1 MTRLT
6 VLFLITVC
14 GVALFGS
21 GCQCKRKPSTTIT
34 IEGQETVPDYAQE
47 DLPPHPGDW
56 MILGGT
62 RKVGSL
68 NPYLAAHE
76 IEADIASLL
85 FNGLLM
91 YDDQL
96 NLVEDLA
103 QQFQVEKSDG
113 VVTITITLKS
123 NVIWHPYHDTASGI
137 DVVSWPLE
145 AGDVVYTFD
154 LISSGTFGEPLKQ
167 LFSVFDK
174 VEKIDAQTVR
184 ISGKETAAGSLY
196 LLTSAILP
204 QKVLSGYKELDSAPF
219 WNKPCGTGPF
229 RFSRWEEDE
238 DRGERTLVLEA
249 FESYFGSKPL
259 LSGVKAREVTT
270 DEALFNLVTAGQL
283 DVVHLPARLYLRA
296 SSNTQIAQRFDFVSA
311 PGLSYSFVGFN
322 LKADSSQAPTDNSGA
337 QTEPSFPLADKK
349 IRQALV
355 KAVDRQ
361 KLIDEVL
368 FGQASVVNGPLS
380 PSAPGAAQTGGGI
393 EFDPEGAR
401 KLLAESGW
409 TDRDNDGFLDKDS
422 NNDGTLDRLNL
433 VLLTNKDN
441 PEREEIA
448 RRITESWQAIGI
460 DAVVRSESWS
470 SLSGTILPSGDF
482 NALLAEWNHG
492 PWPVFEPLWHSR
504 VGESGQNYLSYTNPE
519 VDASIDALN
528 KESEQS
534 IRHDLIGKTCRL
546 IREDI
551 PAVYLYAP
559 KWLAVVHKRFKG
571 RAGTLSPLGPV
582 QGVSRWYVPEKW
594 QFDRD

>member
-6 VLFLITVC
+6 VLFLITIC
-14 GVALFGS
+14 GIVFLGS
-21 GCQCKRKPSTTIT
+21 GCQCKRKSATTIT

-62 RKVGSL
+62 RKVGTL

-91 YDDQL
+91 YDEQL

-113 VVTITITLKS
+113 EVTVTITLKS

-137 DVVSWPLE
+137 DVVSWPLSTD
-145 AGDVVYTFD
+145 DVVYTFD

-184 ISGKETAAGSLY
+184 ISGKETVAGSLY

-204 QKVLSGYKELDSAPF
+204 QKVLSDYKELDSAPF

-249 FESYFGSKPL
+249 FESYFGGKPL
-259 LSGVKAREVTT
+259 LSGVKAREVAT
-270 DEALFNLVTAGQL
+270 DEALFNLVTAGQHDL
-283 DVVHLPARLYLRA
+283 VYLPARLYLRA
-296 SSNTQIAQRFDFVSA
+296 SSNTQISQRFDFVSA

-322 LKADSSQAPTDNSGA
+322 LQADAFGA
-337 QTEPSFPLADKK
+337 NVTSPLADKK
-349 IRQALV
+349 IRQALA
-355 KAVDRQ
+355 KAVDRK
-361 KLIDEVL
+361 KLIDGVL

-380 PSAPGAAQTGGGI
+380 PSAPGAAQAGGGI
-393 EFDPEGAR
+393 EYDSEGAR

-409 TDRDNDGFLDKDS
+409 TDRDGDGFLDKDS

-433 VLLTNKDN
+433 VLLTNLDN
-441 PEREEIA
+441 TGQEEIA

-460 DAVVRSESWS
+460 DAVVRGESWS

-492 PWPVFEPLWHSR
+492 PWPVFESLWHSR
-504 VGESGQNYLSYTNPE
+504 AGESGQNYLSYANPE

-528 KESEQS
+528 KESEPS
-534 IRHDLIGKTCRL
+534 KRHDLIGKTCRL

-571 RAGTLSPLGPV
+571 RAGTLSPFGPV
-582 QGVSRWYVPEKW
+582 QGVARWYVPEKW